1 MILATATG
9 GGNFSMIIILVVMI
23 ALMYFMMIRP
33 QSKEKK
39 RMNEML
45 NSMAIGDAVLTSS
58 GFYGVVIEITD
69 NDVIVEFG
77 NNKNCRIPMR
87 KSAIIQVE
95 KPGMYSASS
104 QASQTVE
111 KDTKAKDKIEE
122 KAAEAAETVEDAAA
136 GAAEAV
142 EETADAAADAV
153 KEAKE

>member
-9 GGNFSMIIILVVMI
+9 GGGYSMIIILVAMI

-45 NSMAIGDAVLTSS
+45 ASMAIGDAVLTTS
-58 GFYGVVIEITD
+58 GFYGVIIEITE

-77 NNKNCRIPMR
+77 NNKNCRIPM
-87 KSAIIQVE
+87 KKAAIVQVE
-95 KPGMYSASS
+95 KPGTYSSS
-104 QASQTVE
+104 STATQKVE

-122 KAAEAAETVEDAAA
+122 IAADAADTVDEAVEAAED
-136 GAAEAV
+136 AV
-142 EETADAAADAV
+142 EE
-153 KEAKE
+153 AKD

>member
-1 MILATATG
+1 MILAAAS

-45 NSMAIGDAVLTSS
+45 SSMAIGDAVLTTS

-69 NDVIVEFG
+69 NDVIIEFG
-77 NNKNCRIPMR
+77 NNKNCRIPMK

-95 KPGMYSASS
+95 KPGTYAASS
-104 QASQTVE
+104 QSQPTQKLE
-111 KDTKAKDKIEE
+111 KESDVKEKIEE
-122 KAAEAAETVEDAAA
+122 KAAEAAETVE
-136 GAAEAV
+136 E
-142 EETADAAADAV
+142 AAADAAEAAEAAAE
-153 KEAKE
+153 EAKD